1 MTKLFGTY
9 RPKRISSPYNLDGG
23 ISLNGTYT
31 LGFFLKNQFADYE
44 QAGLTKILD
53 QEIPEENYTAELVP
67 WVKKLT
73 RFVVAEYNEQFVDGT
88 EFMNSVKAVGSEF
101 QVDVFATPEEAVAWI
116 HTNTDLPQLEENGV
130 GTGKFLIRDAY
141 TDPIT
146 QELVPA
152 KYLTIA

>member
-9 RPKRISSPYNLDGG
+9 RPKRISSPYNIDGN

-44 QAGLTKILD
+44 QAGLTTILD
-53 QEIPEENYTAELVP
+53 QEIPEDNYTAELVP

-73 RFVVAEYNEQFVDGT
+73 RFVVAEYNEQFIDGT
-88 EFMNSVKAVGSEF
+88 EFMNSVKAVGAEF
-101 QVDVFATPEEAVAWI
+101 QVDVFTTPEEAVTWVKSN
-116 HTNTDLPQLEENGV
+116 TNLQEVEA
-130 GTGKFLIRDAY
+130 GKFLIRDAY